1 MDKNREVD
9 DGGMFMV
16 ELFEQNIRTNTRQSS
31 KGNQLKWENEGI
43 WYKADYTGYEGLA
56 EYVISHLLKLT
67 NLNEGEYVL
76 YEPEQIKYKRQ
87 IYNGVRS
94 RTFIDGD
101 WQIITLERLFKN
113 VYNESLTSVLWHMS
127 DVKERLEFLVNA
139 IKNITGLNNW
149 GGYICRLFTI
159 DAFFLNEDRH
169 MHNIAV
175 LMNGKGD
182 YKYCPVFDNGAGLLS
197 DTTMDYPMEQ
207 DIYQMISEVKSKSVS
222 QNFDEQLD
230 VAENLYGQNL
240 QFLFT
245 KKNVSDIVNNADM
258 YLPEERKRVE
268 LIIYSQMN
276 KYKYLFR

>member
-1 MDKNREVD
+1 MI
-9 DGGMFMV
+9 
-16 ELFEQNIRTNTRQSS
+16 ELFGQNIRTNRRQSS
-31 KGNQLKWENEGI
+31 KGNQLKWENDGI

-56 EYVISHLLKLT
+56 EYMISHLLKKSTLA
-67 NLNEGEYVL
+67 
-76 YEPEQIKYKRQ
+76 EQEFVCYDLEEIKYGTV
-87 IYNGVRS
+87 IYNGAKS
-94 RTFIDGD
+94 KNFLNED
-101 WQIITLERLFKN
+101 WQIITLERLFHN
-113 VYNESLTSVLWHMS
+113 FFGESLYKNMYRIPDHE
-127 DVKERLEFLVNA
+127 ERLRFLVQQVERM
-139 IKNITGLNNW
+139 TGLQNFGVYMNK
-149 GGYICRLFTI
+149 LLTI

-258 YLPEERKRVE
+258 YPPEERKRVE

>member
-1 MDKNREVD
+1 
-9 DGGMFMV
+9 MV

-31 KGNQLKWENEGI
+31 KGNQLKWENESI

-76 YEPEQIKYKRQ
+76 YEQEQIKYKRQ

-94 RTFIDGD
+94 RAFIDED

-175 LMNGKGD
+175 LMNGKGE

-222 QNFDEQLD
+222 QDFDEQLD

-258 YLPEERKRVE
+258 YPPEERKRVE

>member
-1 MDKNREVD
+1 
-9 DGGMFMV
+9 MV

-94 RTFIDGD
+94 RAFIDED

-149 GGYICRLFTI
+149 GEYICRLFTI

-175 LMNGKGD
+175 LMNGKGE

-197 DTTMDYPMEQ
+197 DTTMDYPMGQ

-222 QNFDEQLD
+222 QDFDEQLD

-258 YLPEERKRVE
+258 YPLEERKRVE

-276 KYKYLFR
+276 KYQYLFR

>member
-1 MDKNREVD
+1 MI
-9 DGGMFMV
+9 
-16 ELFEQNIRTNTRQSS
+16 ELFEQNIRTNRRQSS
-31 KGNQLKWENEGI
+31 KGNQLKWENDGI
-43 WYKADYTGYEGLA
+43 WYKADYTGYEGLT
-56 EYVISHLLKLT
+56 EYMISHLLKKSTLA
-67 NLNEGEYVL
+67 
-76 YEPEQIKYKRQ
+76 EQEFVCYDMEEIKYGTV
-87 IYNGVRS
+87 IYNGAKS
-94 RTFIDGD
+94 KNFLSED
-101 WQIITLERLFKN
+101 WQIITLERLFHN
-113 VYNESLTSVLWHMS
+113 FFGESLYKSLYRIPDHE
-127 DVKERLEFLVNA
+127 ERLRFLVQQVER
-139 IKNITGLNNW
+139 ITGLQNFGVYMNK
-149 GGYICRLFTI
+149 LLTI

-258 YLPEERKRVE
+258 YPPEERKRVE

>member
-1 MDKNREVD
+1 
-9 DGGMFMV
+9 MV
-16 ELFEQNIRTNTRQSS
+16 ELFKQNIRTNIRQSS
-31 KGNQLKWENEGI
+31 KGNQLKWENEGT

-56 EYVISHLLKLT
+56 EYVISHLLKYT
-67 NLNEGEYVL
+67 NLNEDEYVL

-87 IYNGVRS
+87 IYKGVRS

-113 VYNESLTSVLWHMS
+113 VYNESLTSDLWHMS
-127 DVKERLEFLVNA
+127 DVKERLEFLVNS

-149 GGYICRLFTI
+149 GEYICRLFTI

-258 YLPEERKRVE
+258 YPPEERKRVE